1 MRGDDSNIQYSHCAQ
16 ICEGEAR
23 FFLMFWIQI
32 IYAMWF
38 SQPSSDDQG
47 ALAQLEE
54 QVRVLEG
61 SVLRPLSGSTEVPP
75 ALEYALDTLKELVSS
90 RVLSHFNGA
99 EGLNTS
105 KVKEATDKWE
115 RRAKRGR
122 FEQSSTADQEGNRLQ
137 GFVDDVKE
145 ALQMLRVR
153 GFPSKHTPL
162 ISMTN
167 IPSQASADIHQIIQ
181 QFVSISYGAYP
192 N

>member
-1 MRGDDSNIQYSHCAQ
+1 MR
-16 ICEGEAR
+16 
-23 FFLMFWIQI
+23 
-32 IYAMWF
+32 F
-38 SQPSSDDQG
+38 SQQSSDNQG

-115 RRAKRGR
+115 RKPGKAKRGR
-122 FEQSSTADQEGNRLQ
+122 FKQSSFVDREANKLQ
-137 GFVDDVKE
+137 GFVNDIKE
-145 ALQMLRVR
+145 ALQMFNVS
-153 GFPSKHTPL
+153 GFPSEHTSL
-162 ISMTN
+162 ISR
-167 IPSQASADIHQIIQ
+167 ADIPPQTSANQILR
-181 QFVSISYGAYP
+181 QFVSV
-192 N
+192 